1 LDTGTTTLELAALL
15 KDGERLPVI
24 TPSLAVASELQHAA
38 GVEVILLGGVIRRG
52 SPDLTG
58 PVTEH
63 CLELFAADLAFQG
76 ADAIGLDGAIF
87 NSDLRLAR
95 VDQLMRKIAKQSCV
109 LCDASKIG
117 HTALARSGTLAD
129 VDYFITDKAA
139 PAAALKRFA
148 QLGPKIVTVSPET
161 RPPMS
166 TSTTEAFSTLEWGRV
181 DLARVPHLPVPPPGP
196 QSQHWHERCTKHF
209 KGLSAQV
216 KLFPV
221 TFASGE
227 GCVLRD
233 VDGNE
238 YIDFSSG
245 IYVTTLGHCHP
256 KISEGIAKA
265 ASQLMNA
272 HDFTTPIK
280 TELMEKLA
288 SVLPGDL
295 NGFQLYDCGTA
306 AVEAGIRVLR
316 AATGKHETISCFYD
330 FHGKT
335 YGAVSHG
342 HIRSHVYGAVRA
354 PGAHMVPRPDKYRPI
369 WTKADGTIDT
379 DQYIAFYEQYI
390 DRATIGSV
398 AGFVL
403 EPIQGWGGSIMPPDD
418 FFPKLRKFC
427 DAKKILLMA
436 DEVLTSW
443 GRTGKFLCLE
453 HWGVVPDVVTMG
465 KGFGNGFPVTCV
477 AVREQFKESFESI
490 SASSSY
496 GGNPMAC
503 AAALISTQVIEEE
516 NLLERATHLGE
527 LAMKRMEKM
536 KAAHRIIGDVRA
548 KGCLMGIELVKDR
561 TTKEPFDKAGTLVY
575 QKAFRKGLAWIPAG
589 HILRMSPPIVMDDAT
604 LLKGLDIIDE
614 AIGETARELG
624 YS

>member
-1 LDTGTTTLELAALL
+1 MKKSSAARLD
-15 KDGERLPVI
+15 
-24 TPSLAVASELQHAA
+24 
-38 GVEVILLGGVIRRG
+38 
-52 SPDLTG
+52 
-58 PVTEH
+58 
-63 CLELFAADLAFQG
+63 
-76 ADAIGLDGAIF
+76 
-87 NSDLRLAR
+87 
-95 VDQLMRKIAKQSCV
+95 
-109 LCDASKIG
+109 
-117 HTALARSGTLAD
+117 
-129 VDYFITDKAA
+129 
-139 PAAALKRFA
+139 
-148 QLGPKIVTVSPET
+148 
-161 RPPMS
+161 
-166 TSTTEAFSTLEWGRV
+166 TLEWGTV
-181 DLARVPHLPVPPPGP
+181 DLQRVPHLPVPPPGP
-196 QSQHWHERCTKHF
+196 KSKEWHDRCTKYF
-209 KGLSAQV
+209 KGLSSQV

-221 TFASGE
+221 SFESGE

-233 VDGNE
+233 VDGNH

-288 SVLPGDL
+288 AVLPGDL
-295 NGFQLYDCGTA
+295 SGFQLYDSGTA

-316 AATGKHETISCFYD
+316 AATNKHETISCFND

-335 YGAVSHG
+335 YGAVSLG
-342 HIRSHVYGAVRA
+342 HIRSHVYGATRA
-354 PGAHMVPRPDKYRPI
+354 PGSHMVPRPDTYRPV
-369 WTKADGTIDT
+369 WTKPDGQIDT
-379 DQYIAFYEQYI
+379 DAYIKFYGEYL
-390 DRATIGSV
+390 DKATVGAV

-418 FFPKLRKFC
+418 FFPKLRTFC
-427 DAKKILLMA
+427 DDRKILLMA

-443 GRTGKFLCLE
+443 GRTGKFLAME

-477 AVREQFKESFESI
+477 AVREKYKESFESI

-516 NLLERATHLGE
+516 NLLEHATHLGNVA
-527 LAMKRMEKM
+527 LKRMEKM
-536 KAAHRIIGDVRA
+536 KAAHKIVGDVRA
-548 KGCLMGIELVKDR
+548 KGCLMGIELVKDKA
-561 TTKEPFDKAGTLVY
+561 TKEPFDKAGTLVY

-589 HILRMSPPIVMDDAT
+589 HILRMSPPIVMDENT
-604 LLKGLDIIDE
+604 LIKGLDLIDE

-624 YS
+624 F